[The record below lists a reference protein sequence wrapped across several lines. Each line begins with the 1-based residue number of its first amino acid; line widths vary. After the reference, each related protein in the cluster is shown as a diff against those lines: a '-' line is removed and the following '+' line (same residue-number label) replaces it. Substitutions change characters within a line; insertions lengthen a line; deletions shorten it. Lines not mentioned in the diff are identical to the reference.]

1 MRAPGWPR
9 DVVDREP
16 ALGRDG
22 GGRYPREGLDVA
34 VEVGLVG
41 VAAFLPPRARRCDPR
56 EAVCRVVETDQLG
69 GALEGE
75 ADLGPE
81 PGPQPLMADCPLLPR
96 IGSSACMH
104 AFR

>member
-22 GGRYPREGLDVA
+22 GGRYPGEGLDVA

-41 VAAFLPPRARRCDPR
+41 VAAFCRHERGAVTRG